1 MRIFIL
7 CCALTLF
14 AVEATAREEGVMLI
28 YKFADPIKSQQSDSV
43 SLQVENTNA
52 YYQKVVKVDSTIK
65 ISQIYLR
72 ALQFM
77 AGKNFTQTYGYDQE
91 GKLIF
96 TTTQDLNVNPVNIT
110 EDNDVEQYT
119 TQFSIIIDMKNGR
132 YRYTINNVVFFI
144 PAQSGN
150 RRLTLYDVYQK
161 MTNKDSRRIARD
173 ARNVITSFERYITAL
188 TNELHDDIE
197 HKSLIHNSK
206 F

>member
-1 MRIFIL
+1 MRTFIL
-7 CCALTLF
+7 CCALAF
-14 AVEATAREEGVMLI
+14 VGIKANAQEEGPVRAYNMDHST
-28 YKFADPIKSQQSDSV
+28 KNQQPDSV
-43 SLQVENTNA
+43 SLKVENSNA

-65 ISQIYLR
+65 VSQIYLR

-119 TQFSIIIDMKNGR
+119 TQFSITIDMKNGR
-132 YRYTINNVVFFI
+132 YRYTINNVVFFM
-144 PAQSGN
+144 PAPSGN
-150 RRLTLYDVYQK
+150 RRLTLYDMYQK
-161 MTNKDSRRIARD
+161 MTNKDSRRISKD
-173 ARNVITSFERYITAL
+173 ARSVITSFERYIAAL